1 MLHFPIF
8 SACLFYVHDS
18 LPSQLLMSLLK
29 IDTQDNLWVQTIFHN
44 RQNPMAKSNT
54 PSLQIDIRP
63 SFLISGCVVRTKRYH
78 VDRVFFR
85 SCIRIEMK
93 IESDF
98 YYPFYYQRV
107 ENDFFSQPLSKTK
120 ISIEMDRLPHS
131 FKKGY
136 HVHGL

>member
-1 MLHFPIF
+1 M
-8 SACLFYVHDS
+8 
-18 LPSQLLMSLLK
+18 
-29 IDTQDNLWVQTIFHN
+29 
-44 RQNPMAKSNT
+44 
-54 PSLQIDIRP
+54 
-63 SFLISGCVVRTKRYH
+63 RTKRYH

-85 SCIRIEMK
+85 SYIRIEMK

-107 ENDFFSQPLSKTK
+107 ENNFFPQPLSKTK